1 MKKNLFKLLG
11 ISLISLLLVGCNSN
25 IHDSESNVSEHGTN
39 VSEHGIKVRSLG
51 SGTDVD
57 GYEYKTYA
65 YVVVPSNSTTPIAA
79 SVSFADSRADG
90 SSYLTATVDNA
101 VKEFTITCIAP
112 FDSQA
117 TVRIYATIGSA
128 YADVT
133 VDYRQRLITSTFG
146 HHGGF
151 VVGDANTTSL
161 FWSDFSNGHH
171 SLVGNSVFTIPET
184 FTYSGLK
191 SYTLG
196 TGSDIPTIS
205 NITTQPNLIPT
216 VLDLRQG
223 LDTAISAWL
232 SYSVKYAEGDQQDK
246 DLYTHISEFLSGLTA
261 SEKNVLGTAEVN
273 GLIRINF
280 VCPTLSHYYDTT
292 RATDLSYSSSQ
303 PNISFNIPAS
313 LYQNYGVYKN
323 VQSVTPSVDSVEF

>member
-1 MKKNLFKLLG
+1 MKKNLFKLL
-11 ISLISLLLVGCNSN
+11 ILSLFAFALVGCNSN
-25 IHDSESNVSEHGTN
+25 VSEAN
-39 VSEHGIKVRSLG
+39 VSEHGIQVRSLG
-51 SGTDVD
+51 AGTDGD
-57 GYEYKTYA
+57 GHEYKTYA
-65 YVVVPSNSTTPIAA
+65 YVVVPSNSTTRIAA
-79 SVSFADSRADG
+79 SVSFADSRANG
-90 SSYLTATVDNA
+90 SDYLTASVDNSI
-101 VKEFTITCIAP
+101 KEFTITCIAP

-133 VDYRQRLITSTFG
+133 VDYRQRLVTSNFG
-146 HHGGF
+146 HSGGF

-161 FWSDFSNGHH
+161 FWSDFSTGHH
-171 SLVGNSVFTIPET
+171 TLIGSSVFTIPET

-196 TGSDIPTIS
+196 TGADIPSIS
-205 NITTQPNLIPT
+205 NITTQANLLAT

-223 LDTAISAWL
+223 LDTVISSWL
-232 SYSVKYAEGDQQDK
+232 SHSIKYAEGDQQDK
-246 DLYTHISEFLSGLTA
+246 DLYTYVSEFLYGLTA

-292 RATDLSYSSSQ
+292 RANDLYYSSSL
-303 PNISFNIPAS
+303 PNISFNIPS
-313 LYQNYGVYKN
+313 TLYQNYGVYKN
-323 VQSVTPSVDSVEF
+323 AASITPSVGSVEF